1 MIWCPVSAA
10 MFSVQME
17 WQFDERIRDIKWTVE
32 THTTQLDGIR
42 LKLGG
47 RDGERWTN

>member
-1 MIWCPVSAA
+1 

-17 WQFDERIRDIKWTVE
+17 WQFDERIGDIKWTVE